1 MTTTLK
7 LSNSQRVLLSVA
19 SSRTD
24 GLLVFPK
31 YLRRR
36 TTDNLE
42 QAGLIEPVTVTAD
55 DPMWSED
62 GNARSGYRVTID
74 GLLAIGIAA
83 EKAIEIDSEAEQPT
97 PIWWQSSPCRRI
109 VSRTKRAEPR
119 STNPARTGHKTGAS
133 TRSPAA
139 GRGGFARRP
148 DAINQLAFPY

>member
-83 EKAIEIDSEAEQPT
+83 EKAIEIDSEAEQPNANLVAEQPLPADRVEDKAGGT
-97 PIWWQSSPCRRI
+97 PLNQPGPD
-109 VSRTKRAEPR
+109 RAQ
-119 STNPARTGHKTGAS
+119 N
-133 TRSPAA
+133 
-139 GRGGFARRP
+139 GR
-148 DAINQLAFPY
+148 